1 MGFRLHLLHVES
13 PNATFEGTLV
23 RCCWVYKLQSGRENL
38 GQWLRKECRLACRTG
53 HRKFLG
59 ISNCGLQALTLTSD
73 DGMTLASDGGI
84 PSSNSREMSDCFSCV
99 TLCVWHFTCDSLGNL
114 YLFFLRLSILNKA
127 SSVYTPPHGARDA
140 LIFLNKPHV
149 YLTLTI
155 QKKSKND
162 GEKTGKNL
170 WWKFFMVLNSLTCDF
185 HHRLVFFLLF
195 FTGSLCATVR
205 PEFFFKAKNVEKS
218 PPFWTLTFDLDLQG
232 VTRYTQDTY
241 PDQVSSRSP
250 TGRGWKVVDLLT
262 DSLWTNITTSKGERC
277 HPKS

>member
-1 MGFRLHLLHVES
+1 MGFRLHLLHEES

-73 DGMTLASDGGI
+73 DGMTLVSDGGM
-84 PSSNSREMSDCFSCV
+84 PSSQSREMSDCFSCV

-185 HHRLVFFLLF
+185 HHRLVFFCCFLLALYVLRCDPSFFLKPKMSKNHLLF
-195 FTGSLCATVR
+195 EPWPL
-205 PEFFFKAKNVEKS
+205 
-218 PPFWTLTFDLDLQG
+218 TLTFRGLQDIPKTHILTKFHQDLQQEEG
-232 VTRYTQDTY
+232 EKWLTY
-241 PDQVSSRSP
+241 WLTHYGP
-250 TGRGWKVVDLLT
+250 T
-262 DSLWTNITTSKGERC
+262 
-277 HPKS
+277 